1 MPFPQNR
8 QHHFDPTTSSLQQLF
23 LSKNTHSL
31 TPVIPSRPLEKKIL
45 PKGFRVTKSVVHG
58 GTEEREGC
66 SSSEGPRAGPRGER
80 VERGRPGTRQR
91 GKRKSASQSARPE
104 QPRAE
109 APGDP
114 PAPTDPDPR
123 PAARRGA
130 HARRP
135 LSATGPS
142 AQGPPPEHRAPAPP
156 RRALPEP
163 SSCDRWSCGRRG
175 RGPAAHPAVL
185 GPRAAQRCPPHP
197 RTSGNQGQLRLA
209 PARADPHTP
218 REPGER
224 RGPARPWMDG
234 RGRGPM
240 GGREST
246 RGGAS
251 STFLLLVGSSG

>member
-1 MPFPQNR
+1 MLVIGRPQGW
-8 QHHFDPTTSSLQQLF
+8 
-23 LSKNTHSL
+23 
-31 TPVIPSRPLEKKIL
+31 TP
-45 PKGFRVTKSVVHG
+45 G
-58 GTEEREGC
+58 REGGAGAPWHPPARKA
-66 SSSEGPRAGPRGER
+66 EKRVPKRATGTAPGGGARGPAGPDGPRP
-80 VERGRPGTRQR
+80 
-91 GKRKSASQSARPE
+91 SASRQARGA
-104 QPRAE
+104 RAE
-109 APGDP
+109 AALGHRAVRTGAAPGALSP
-114 PAPTDPDPR
+114 G
-123 PAARRGA
+123 PAASS
-130 HARRP
+130 
-135 LSATGPS
+135 LT
-142 AQGPPPEHRAPAPP
+142 
-156 RRALPEP
+156 EP